1 MKKCLVFTLMLT
13 MIFPAYCFAAPQRII
28 PPEDEILEGIML
40 IIEDGVVEE
49 EEVVSFLEKVLPNQ
63 AETTCLAFISGIIF
77 IVLLLSQLDFSG
89 SSLEILLDVI
99 ILSYGIWLIINLSF
113 IGAYACSFA

>member
-28 PPEDEILEGIML
+28 PSENEILEGIML

-49 EEVVSFLEKVLPNQ
+49 EEVVSFLEKGTFHLHI
-63 AETTCLAFISGIIF
+63 E
-77 IVLLLSQLDFSG
+77 LLYFCQ
-89 SSLEILLDVI
+89 EIYDAR
-99 ILSYGIWLIINLSF
+99 STNEF
-113 IGAYACSFA
+113 KKEKTF